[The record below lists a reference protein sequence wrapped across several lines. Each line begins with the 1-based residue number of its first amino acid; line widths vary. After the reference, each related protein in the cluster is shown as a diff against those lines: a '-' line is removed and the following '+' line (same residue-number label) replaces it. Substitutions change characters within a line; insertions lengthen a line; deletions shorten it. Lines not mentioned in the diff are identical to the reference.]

1 MQKNKNYQ
9 DQRSVNIFGK
19 GTDSN
24 YVRVWAQAIP
34 IATTRS
40 CHCSQKAAIENM
52 YMNEHGCVKI
62 KPHLQKQV
70 MGQIWPVVYSF
81 LSPGF
86 SSVQFS
92 HSVVSDSLRPHESQQ
107 ASPPR
112 PSPVPGVHSD
122 SRPSSR

>member
-40 CHCSQKAAIENM
+40 CHCSQKAAINNMRLRENSCFPIM
-52 YMNEHGCVKI
+52 LYLPKQLLVLLVIVYQLLTRIMLKKKGKVAGFKLQGI
-62 KPHLQKQV
+62 KTKLQY
-70 MGQIWPVVYSF
+70 G
-81 LSPGF
+81 
-86 SSVQFS
+86 
-92 HSVVSDSLRPHESQQ
+92 DSLVMTQNKLMK
-107 ASPPR
+107 
-112 PSPVPGVHSD
+112 
-122 SRPSSR
+122 